1 MGDAASALHLFMSDD
16 EQEIYD
22 LAVKLNDYNMQRQRC
37 CDKLYESAKQKIR
50 EKGAFGNVIML
61 SDAEWSSGFVGI
73 VAARIAEEYGRPTLL
88 FVKNGNTLKGSSRS
102 IEAINIFDA
111 LTNCSQYIEEFGGH
125 AQAAGVNITEE
136 NFDNLERALNE
147 YIGKTYT
154 SEDFIPKLRVSE
166 EIGEEFSLKLAHELN
181 ALEPYGV
188 GHRKPLFYVTA
199 KSLEAKPMKPRSP
212 HIAIRN
218 PYIEM
223 IYFNGVK
230 YTKLIES
237 DVTKR
242 LVFECNCSSFRGKES
257 VKGFVREIVYDGT
270 SSEIPVWRFA
280 ATVKRLQLDDG
291 KPSVQMMGKA
301 EIESLIE
308 EKRAACPYGLCVIAS
323 DVRSVKEFSSLKGL
337 RPDLIYPSAKT
348 VANGIIVCPAADA
361 DLSDYREFVFLDTP
375 TDFNLLGLQGKP
387 CYVNRE
393 KTGYALLSSL
403 DSSRNRLLK
412 IFASLRANASNL
424 PGGDIEETAALS
436 VDMGFS
442 EEECIFALSVFEEL
456 GLIAYENGSLVV
468 YRGVHADLND
478 SVLYRKVTAL
488 QAKK

>member
-1 MGDAASALHLFMSDD
+1 LSEN

-22 LAVKLNDYNMQRQRC
+22 LAVKLNDYNLQRQRC

-50 EKGAFGNVIML
+50 EKGAYGNVIML
-61 SDAEWSSGFVGI
+61 SDEEWSSGFVGI

-88 FVKNGNTLKGSSRS
+88 FVKNGNALKGSSRS
-102 IEAINIFDA
+102 IESINIFDA

-147 YIGKTYT
+147 YIGKTYAP
-154 SEDFIPKLRVSE
+154 EDFIPKLRVSE
-166 EIGEEFSLKLAHELN
+166 EIDEEFSLKLAHELN

-199 KSLEAKPMKPRSP
+199 KSLEAKPMKARSP
-212 HIAIRN
+212 HITIRN
-218 PYIEM
+218 PNIEL

-242 LVFECNCSSFRGKES
+242 LIFECNCSSFRGKES

-280 ATVKRLQLDDG
+280 ATVKRLQQEERPL
-291 KPSVQMMGKA
+291 SVQYVSKA
-301 EIESLIE
+301 ETEKLIE
-308 EKRAACPYGLCVIAS
+308 EKRKACPYGLCVIAS
-323 DVRSVKEFSSLKGL
+323 DVKSVRDFPSLKGL

-348 VANGIIVCPAADA
+348 VANGIVVCPAADA

-387 CYVNRE
+387 CYVDRE
-393 KTGYALLSSL
+393 KSGYAILSAV
-403 DSSRNRLLK
+403 DASRNRLLK
-412 IFASLRANASNL
+412 IFAALRANAGNL
-424 PGGDIEETAALS
+424 PGGDVEETAALS
-436 VDMGFS
+436 SGAGFS
-442 EEECIFALSVFEEL
+442 KEECIFALSVFEEL
-456 GLIAYENGSLVV
+456 GLIAYENGNLVV

-478 SVLYRKVTAL
+478 SPLYRKVVAL

>member
-1 MGDAASALHLFMSDD
+1 
-16 EQEIYD
+16 
-22 LAVKLNDYNMQRQRC
+22 
-37 CDKLYESAKQKIR
+37 
-50 EKGAFGNVIML
+50 
-61 SDAEWSSGFVGI
+61 
-73 VAARIAEEYGRPTLL
+73 
-88 FVKNGNTLKGSSRS
+88 
-102 IEAINIFDA
+102 
-111 LTNCSQYIEEFGGH
+111 
-125 AQAAGVNITEE
+125 
-136 NFDNLERALNE
+136 
-147 YIGKTYT
+147 
-154 SEDFIPKLRVSE
+154 
-166 EIGEEFSLKLAHELN
+166 
-181 ALEPYGV
+181 
-188 GHRKPLFYVTA
+188 
-199 KSLEAKPMKPRSP
+199 
-212 HIAIRN
+212 
-218 PYIEM
+218 
-223 IYFNGVK
+223 
-230 YTKLIES
+230 
-237 DVTKR
+237 
-242 LVFECNCSSFRGKES
+242 
-257 VKGFVREIVYDGT
+257 
-270 SSEIPVWRFA
+270 
-280 ATVKRLQLDDG
+280 
-291 KPSVQMMGKA
+291 
-301 EIESLIE
+301 
-308 EKRAACPYGLCVIAS
+308 
-323 DVRSVKEFSSLKGL
+323 
-337 RPDLIYPSAKT
+337 